1 MMRRD
6 MDGNRIRAPR
16 PTVTYGGTDPAELIR
31 YGREVLADIA
41 HLASECMQDHL
52 DDERVIKDMHDIIG
66 CIGHL
71 QSVFKLQEHR
81 LVPKKE
87 HS

>member
-6 MDGNRIRAPR
+6 KDGNRMRAPR
-16 PTVTYGGTDPAELIR
+16 PTATYGGTELVELIR

-52 DDERVIKDMHDIIG
+52 DDEGVIKDMHDIIG
-66 CIGHL
+66 CVGN
-71 QSVFKLQEHR
+71 QQTVFELLENR

-87 HS
+87 PS